1 MKFEILDRFPEK
13 GANIKFLESSSGE
26 GRTIPRGR
34 TDGGADM
41 MKLKAVFR
49 KFANAPKEDSRNTE
63 KCSEN
68 ICGIRL
74 QVLSNPEVV

>member
-1 MKFEILDRFPEK
+1 MKFEFLDNFWK
-13 GANIKFLESSSGE
+13 YSNIKFLESSSGG
-26 GRTIPRGR
+26 GRAITRGR

-41 MKLKAVFR
+41 TKLIAVFR
-49 KFANAPKEDSRNTE
+49 NFANAPKEDSRNTD